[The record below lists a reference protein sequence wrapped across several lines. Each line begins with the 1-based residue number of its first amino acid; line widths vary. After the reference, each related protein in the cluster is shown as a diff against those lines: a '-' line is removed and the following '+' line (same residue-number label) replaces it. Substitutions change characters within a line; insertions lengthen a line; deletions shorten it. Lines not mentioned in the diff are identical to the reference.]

1 MKQNIK
7 KDNSLV
13 FVSYG
18 DATDP
23 KVWSKTPSILWNF
36 FLKKKYTLYNINLK
50 NIEGGFTRLVYK
62 GLVKLGV
69 VHTTRMPFMYSI
81 YCKKLNKQ
89 LQKNKTKNI
98 LFIAEHC
105 LNTNSDINH
114 DYYLYLDSLMR
125 PLFDADNDYNW
136 IRKKTLSIYENNDKE
151 SLSRMK
157 KIFTQNDWSRKY
169 LIHNYG
175 ISPNIIKNVR
185 FGINVTPLKEEKN
198 YDNNLLL
205 IVLREGT
212 EYRKGLYLL
221 LDAFKIITNQIE
233 NVKLAVVG
241 VQGKNI
247 KGVTYYYNSSR
258 ETTIKLFKEC
268 TLYTMPAIKEPNGIT
283 YLEALAN
290 KAPIVGLNRF
300 SVPEFSGYGKWGF
313 IANSPTPE
321 CVAQTIIDALSDK
334 NRLKTMGKLGQEFVM
349 ENYVWEKTSEIILE
363 EIKQ

>member
-1 MKQNIK
+1 MKQNSVEKNNLI
-7 KDNSLV
+7 LV
-13 FVSYG
+13 TYG
-18 DATDP
+18 NATDP
-23 KVWSKTPSILWNF
+23 KVWSRTPSILWNLF
-36 FLKKKYTLYNINLK
+36 SEKGYTLSNINLK
-50 NIEGGFTRLVYK
+50 KAEGYFIRSLYK
-62 GLVKLGV
+62 MLVKISV
-69 VHTTRMPFMYSI
+69 VHTTRMPFLYSLYSYI
-81 YCKKLNKQ
+81 LNK
-89 LQKNKTKNI
+89 LIKKNKPQKI

-105 LNTNSDINH
+105 LNKKSSKNY

-125 PLFDADNDYNW
+125 PLFDADNDYNL
-136 IRKKTLSIYENNDKE
+136 IRKSTLPLYEKNDIE
-151 SLSRMK
+151 SLKQMK
-157 KIFTQNDWSRKY
+157 KIFTQNDWSREY
-169 LIHNYG
+169 LINNYG
-175 ISPNIIKNVR
+175 INSDIIKNVR

-198 YDNNLLL
+198 YNNNLLL

-221 LDAFKIITNQIE
+221 LDAFKIISKQIE

-241 VQGKNI
+241 VQGKPI
-247 KGVTYYYNSSR
+247 KGVTYYYNTPR

-313 IANSPTPE
+313 IANSPTAE
-321 CVAQTIIDALSDK
+321 CVAQTIINALSDK
-334 NRLKTMGKLGQEFVM
+334 KRLASMGKLGQKFVM

-363 EIKQ
+363 ELKQ